1 MTRRLVSWVAG
12 QPLPRNA
19 DRKTIAAIITAL
31 CFPVSPRTIERW
43 PLPVRK
49 VNGAALYE
57 TSVALAMAEAKLAA
71 ARVYKLASGR
81 SQAPLKSGVSCG
93 VSPAKVTKARRTL
106 VANSSPTK
114 STIGGDLTRFSTDP
128 GNARGAK

>member
-1 MTRRLVSWVAG
+1 LVSWVAG

-19 DRKTIAAIITAL
+19 DRKTIAAIVTAL

-57 TSVALAMAEAKLAA
+57 TKVALAMAEAKLAA
-71 ARVYKLASGR
+71 AHVYKLAPGR
-81 SQAPLKSGVSCG
+81 QVPLKPGAPFAVL
-93 VSPAKVTKARRTL
+93 PAKVTNLRRPL
-106 VANSSPTK
+106 VANSSPTNSEIDGNLK
-114 STIGGDLTRFSTDP
+114 ARFSADP
-128 GNARGAK
+128 GHVRGPK

>member
-1 MTRRLVSWVAG
+1 MSWVAG

-57 TSVALAMAEAKLAA
+57 TTVALAMAEAKLAA
-71 ARVYKLASGR
+71 AHVYKLGSGR
-81 SQAPLKSGVSCG
+81 SQAPLMADVPFG
-93 VSPAKVTKARRTL
+93 VSPPIVTKARGTL

-114 STIGGDLTRFSTDP
+114 SKIGGDLKARFSAGPSHD
-128 GNARGAK
+128 RGSK